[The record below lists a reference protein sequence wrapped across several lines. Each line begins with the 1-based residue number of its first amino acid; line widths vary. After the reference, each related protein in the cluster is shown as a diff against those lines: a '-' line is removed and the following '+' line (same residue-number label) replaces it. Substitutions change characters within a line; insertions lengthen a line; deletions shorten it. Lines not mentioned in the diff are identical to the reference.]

1 MFGLSVVDHLR
12 LAFGHVV
19 QNYNVHARA
28 SERWATLALKAR
40 VTVLVLF
47 IAATASMVVSLLR
60 DGGRFQIAATIVAGV
75 AVAAYALYIALGLES
90 RVAAHRACAHRL
102 WLMCERYR
110 ALLAEIRDG
119 LLDKDEV
126 LRRRDE
132 LIQQT
137 HAVYEQAFSVDQQA
151 FESVRQLSTTGS
163 HGGLTDR
170 EIDEFLPE
178 SLKTFHGTATDTSAP
193 H

>member
-12 LAFGHVV
+12 LTFGHVV
-19 QNYNVHARA
+19 HNYTVHARA
-28 SERWATLALKAR
+28 AERWATLALKAR
-40 VTVLVLF
+40 ITVLALF
-47 IAATASMVVSLLR
+47 IIATAFMVVSVLR
-60 DGGRFQIAATIVAGV
+60 EGSRYGVAAAIVAGI

-119 LLDKDEV
+119 LLDNDEV

-151 FESVRQLSTTGS
+151 YESVRQLSTGAD
-163 HGGLTDR
+163 HGGLTER
-170 EIDEFLPE
+170 EIDDFLPE
-178 SLKTFHGTATDTSAP
+178 SLRTFRGTPTETSAP